1 MSGIGSLQFARS
13 QLEASFERFSREKY
27 QRAAWRAYAGE
38 PDGYAVATWAQ
49 MAQLGWLALGLPQ
62 SVGGTGECI
71 RDLLPLFIAAG
82 QGLWREPLLQ
92 TLGDACGALL
102 ALPGSVTRDHLLS
115 GMIDGDRR
123 IAFPCPQFTSTISV
137 HARREDV
144 RGFVAR
150 GRASHV
156 IGAVTCTDLI
166 VPADAEG
173 ASTRLLAV
181 SRGAPGV
188 SIVATPTID
197 GRVVSHVDLNTT
209 PAYVIGHGDVTG
221 GARRRSTLL
230 AVAEAAGIMNAAT
243 AMTISHLQ
251 GRRQFGQPLA
261 EFQVL
266 RHRVAEMHILKTET
280 AACLWAVA
288 KAYDEQADD
297 LGRQLLRL
305 RVHAA
310 HAARFITQQAI
321 QLHGAMGMTGELVIG
336 DYYKRVLMLN
346 GCYLRPEAA
355 AQALAGDRAS
365 QSQ

>member
-1 MSGIGSLQFARS
+1 MTGIDSSGFARS
-13 QLEASFERFSREKY
+13 QLEAGFERFSREKY
-27 QRAAWRAYAGE
+27 QRAAWRAYGSE

-49 MAQLGWLALGLPQ
+49 MAQLGWLALGLPE
-62 SVGGTGECI
+62 SVGGMGACV

-92 TLGDACGALL
+92 ALGDACGALL

-115 GMIDGDRR
+115 GVINGDRR
-123 IAFPCPQFTSTISV
+123 VAFPCPQFTSTISV
-137 HARREDV
+137 HARREDL

-156 IGAVTCTDLI
+156 VGGVTCTDLI
-166 VPADAEG
+166 IPVDGEG

-188 SIVATPTID
+188 SVVASYTID
-197 GRVVSHVDLNTT
+197 SRVVSHVDLNTT
-209 PAYVIGHGDVTG
+209 PAHLIGCGDVLL

-230 AVAEAAGIMNAAT
+230 AVAEETGIMNAAT

-251 GRRQFGQPLA
+251 NRRQFGHPLA

-280 AACLWAVA
+280 AACLWAAARV
-288 KAYDEQADD
+288 YDEQGEGLDS
-297 LGRQLLRL
+297 RLLRL
-305 RVHAA
+305 RVQAA
-310 HAARFITQQAI
+310 HAARFVTQQAI
-321 QLHGAMGMTGELVIG
+321 QLHGAMGMTGGMAIG

-346 GCYLRPEAA
+346 SCYLRPEAA
-355 AQALAGDRAS
+355 AQSLAGG
-365 QSQ
+365 